1 LSENTVLSLVQ
12 TFHNFAGVLFT
23 AGPVYFFVIFKR
35 QGLPE
40 NFDYRVARSTYRI
53 FSMMPLLWMFLLI
66 LQVVTG
72 GGFGFVSLI
81 FQGLLPT
88 ISPIATLA
96 LLVKVLS
103 VVVSFIIAF
112 YLWWFVLPELKAIHN
127 RVGCK
132 GKPESEDLDSIAFL
146 HQKIVKWL
154 SFLSILSLAILTG
167 AAFLRWN
174 M

>member
-1 LSENTVLSLVQ
+1 MSENTVLSLVQ

-23 AGPVYFFVIFKR
+23 AGPVYFLIIFKR
-35 QGLPE
+35 QELYD
-40 NFDYRVARSTYRI
+40 NFDYNVSRSIYRI
-53 FSMMPLLWMFLLI
+53 FSMMPFLWMFLLI

-72 GGFGFVSLI
+72 GGFGLVSLI

-88 ISPIATLA
+88 VSPTAKIA

-103 VVVSFIIAF
+103 VVVSFIISF
-112 YLWWFVLPELKAIHN
+112 YLWWFVLPELKTIHD
-127 RVGCK
+127 RVGYE
-132 GKPESEDLDSIAFL
+132 GKPESEDLDKIRFL
-146 HQKIVKWL
+146 HNRIVKGL